1 MLFGGGV
8 EGATVDGGGEMTDA
22 EELTFLRSIYK
33 RERILKS
40 VKSITRLEDDIDE
53 PLKTC
58 VMALAL
64 LGCEPVWS
72 CCGFDYAGQPI
83 HKSHEHGRCGI
94 RLRDNDKTV
103 WLVEQFQNNLPM
115 YQRYANH
122 WYFTKG
128 TEHSREFYSLLCD
141 IERGNA
147 WPDRDGIHYSEPGVI
162 SIAVLESWLWGW
174 EEHFSTKA
182 VLKDS
187 NSEYQHRFY
196 HWQYPPKADWVIRK
210 SAVMKRFEKVVQK

>member
-1 MLFGGGV
+1 
-8 EGATVDGGGEMTDA
+8 MTDA

-94 RLRDNDKTV
+94 RLRDN
-103 WLVEQFQNNLPM
+103 E
-115 YQRYANH
+115 
-122 WYFTKG
+122 
-128 TEHSREFYSLLCD
+128 S
-141 IERGNA
+141 GNA